1 MFESMS
7 AVAGFGAASLL
18 VPELLVGPLGLLA
31 PFQADGAAAAAAAA
45 AGDAP
50 LTAEDFSVQSLFL
63 RSHWLVQ
70 GVLISLVVAS
80 IWSWGVIFEKW
91 MTFGRLRRGMRR
103 FEDTFW
109 SGVALDQLYEEVDAS
124 PRSPMER
131 VFVAGMREWRRSF
144 DAGVGMVA
152 GAQERIDRAMNVALS
167 RETETVESRL
177 SHLATIGAT
186 TPFIGLFGTVWGIK
200 NSFEAIAL
208 SQNTNIAV
216 VAPGIAE
223 ALVATAMGL
232 FAAIPATIA
241 YNQFTGGANRLNG
254 RLENFA
260 DEFATILSR
269 QLEKRSG

>member
-1 MFESMS
+1 M
-7 AVAGFGAASLL
+7 SLL
-18 VPELLVGPLGLLA
+18 SAAATLGPETLSSAMVLFGPLQTGA
-31 PFQADGAAAAAAAA
+31 PGEV
-45 AGDAP
+45 
-50 LTAEDFSVQSLFL
+50 LTEADFSVAALFL

-70 GVLISLVVAS
+70 GVLVALAIAS
-80 IWSWGVIFEKW
+80 IWSWGVIIEKW
-91 MTFGRLRRGMRR
+91 FSYGRLRRGMRR

-109 SGVALDQLYEEVDAS
+109 SGVALDQLYEEVDSS

-131 VFVAGMREWRRSF
+131 VFAAGMREWRRSF
-144 DAGVGMVA
+144 DAGAGMVA
-152 GAQERIDRAMNVALS
+152 GAQDRIDRAMNVALA
-167 RETETVESRL
+167 RETETVEGRL

-232 FAAIPATIA
+232 FAAIPAVIA
-241 YNQFTGGANRLNG
+241 YNQFSGAANRLNMQ
-254 RLENFA
+254 LENFA

-269 QLEKRSG
+269 QLEKQAA